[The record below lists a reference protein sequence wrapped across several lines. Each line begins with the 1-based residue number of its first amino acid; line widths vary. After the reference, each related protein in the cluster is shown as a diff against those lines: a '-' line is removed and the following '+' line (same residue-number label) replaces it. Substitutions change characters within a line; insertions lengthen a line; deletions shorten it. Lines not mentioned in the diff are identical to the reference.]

1 MGGTIRG
8 TQIIST
14 RPKDR
19 KRETIRDIIII
30 FLMIISI
37 AVAIRTLYQI
47 DRINNIDQRLYKVE
61 EDIPKLYNETKN
73 LQKHI
78 KEFQKDKRD
87 TSDSK

>member
-1 MGGTIRG
+1 MV
-8 TQIIST
+8 T
-14 RPKDR
+14 RKEKDR
-19 KRETIRDIIII
+19 RINKKETIRYVVVI

-37 AVAIRTLYQI
+37 AVAIRALYQI
-47 DRINNIDQRLYKVE
+47 DKIDNIEQRLSKVE

-78 KEFQKDKRD
+78 KEFQKEKRD

>member
-1 MGGTIRG
+1 MVA
-8 TQIIST
+8 
-14 RPKDR
+14 R
-19 KRETIRDIIII
+19 KEKQRRINKKETIRYIIVI

-37 AVAIRTLYQI
+37 VASIYALYQTGRI
-47 DRINNIDQRLYKVE
+47 DNIEQRLSKVE

-78 KEFQKDKRD
+78 KEFQKEKRD